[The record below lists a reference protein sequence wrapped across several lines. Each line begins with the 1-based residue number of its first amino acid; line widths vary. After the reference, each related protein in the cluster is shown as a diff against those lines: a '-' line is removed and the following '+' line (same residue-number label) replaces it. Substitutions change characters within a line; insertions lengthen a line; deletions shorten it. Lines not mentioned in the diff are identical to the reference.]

1 MAWVDI
7 LIGGCQMT
15 SDSQRTGRLAHKS
28 IGLPILQRATLPK
41 YLIPFE
47 SDSLVRLGRKNDGG
61 YMVAAEDIS
70 KADVLVSFGVN
81 DDWSFEEQFLAQNP
95 VPLFAFDSSM
105 GLQKFMKAFK
115 RSIPFGLKSTS
126 RHWQTV
132 KAYKSFFQ
140 GNRVHVKK
148 FVGIDR
154 SPNHISLKTVFADLS
169 RQSLKKA
176 FLKIDIEGWEY
187 RILDDLLS
195 NSNLIAGAT
204 IEFHDVDLHQ
214 KRIDEFIKAWPLALV
229 HTHCNNFAQIA
240 DDGTPMVVECSFSS
254 FHTGR
259 KKVTQLP
266 HDLDQS
272 NNRKIKDYAVTLG

>member
-1 MAWVDI
+1 VGWLDI
-7 LIGGCQMT
+7 LASGCQIALN
-15 SDSQRTGRLAHKS
+15 SQHIVRLAPKF
-28 IGLPILQRATLPK
+28 IGLPIVERAVLPA
-41 YLIPFE
+41 YLIPFQN
-47 SDSLVRLGRKNDGG
+47 DSLIRLGRNNDGG
-61 YMVAAEDIS
+61 YIVAAEDILV
-70 KADVLVSFGVN
+70 ADVLVSFGVN

-95 VPLFAFDSSM
+95 VPLFAFDGSM

-126 RHWQTV
+126 RHWQIV

-148 FVGIDR
+148 FVGVDR
-154 SPNHISLKTVFADLS
+154 VPNHIALKTVFSDLS

-187 RILDDLLS
+187 RILDDLIS
-195 NSNLIAGAT
+195 NSHLIAGAT

-214 KRIDEFIKAWPLALV
+214 KRIEEFIKAWPLSLI

-240 DDGTPMVVECSFSS
+240 DDGTPMVVECTFSS
-254 FHTGR
+254 HHKGQNR
-259 KKVTQLP
+259 VMQLP
-266 HDLDQS
+266 HALDQS
-272 NNRKIKDYAVTLG
+272 NNRKIKDYAVKLG